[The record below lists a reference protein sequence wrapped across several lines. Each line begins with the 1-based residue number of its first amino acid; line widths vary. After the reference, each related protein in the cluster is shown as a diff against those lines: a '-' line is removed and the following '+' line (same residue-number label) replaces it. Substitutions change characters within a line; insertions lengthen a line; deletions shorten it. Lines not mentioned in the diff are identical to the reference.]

1 MRQSIVTVVTTVTVV
16 TKLTVVTVVT
26 VVTKV
31 TIVTE
36 IIHSKKQETMAKR
49 EKKVII
55 SGVTRESADEAFAI
69 YAKSDAQIQKIT
81 ADIELQC
88 AKIREKYAD
97 KLATLGDE
105 KDKAFDT
112 LQAYATENQAE
123 LFTKKKS
130 LEMAHGVIGFR
141 TGTPKLK
148 TLKGFTWASA
158 LQLAKKFLPF
168 SYIRQTE
175 EIAKDKLLADRDLKE
190 VAVYDTQTGDP
201 REVTMRE
208 AMAACGIQ
216 VTQDETFYVEPKKEE
231 VE

>member
-1 MRQSIVTVVTTVTVV
+1 MG
-16 TKLTVVTVVT
+16 
-26 VVTKV
+26 
-31 TIVTE
+31 
-36 IIHSKKQETMAKR
+36 KR

-55 SGVTRESADEAFAI
+55 TGVTREAADEAFAV
-69 YAKSDAQIQKIT
+69 YAKAAAQSAKIT

-88 AKIREKYAD
+88 AKIREKYALR
-97 KLATLGDE
+97 LAELDDE
-105 KDKAFDT
+105 KTRAFDT
-112 LQAYATENQAE
+112 LQSFATENQAE

-168 SYIRQTE
+168 TYIRQTE

-190 VAVYDTQTGDP
+190 VAVYDTPTCDP
-201 REVTMRE
+201 RVVTMLE

-216 VTQDETFYVEPKKEE
+216 VVQEEAFYVEPKKEE
-231 VE
+231 GGF